1 MKIKKI
7 CQKVLFL
14 VWLSSAILL
23 LQTNAGAVIIPAYFG
38 WNYVLESGVGAP
50 PILDLSSFMYTGGA
64 GPGLVMG
71 LPPFLP
77 GFPGGMPD
85 MTGLAAVPTFT
96 TAPGGDG
103 ETTRTLGFA
112 LPIDWVAAGVA
123 APWAPGGLPF
133 PSIGIT
139 GIATTLPGG
148 APFKA
153 YAGFPGGFY
162 VVGLIPF
169 GANNELLSFLPAPQ
183 GDIYN
188 LAAGVVGNP
197 TLAAPDIGGSGTLIT
212 VVFGAAEVP
221 EPASLLLLGTG
232 LIGILGLKRRKP

>member
-14 VWLSSAILL
+14 VWLSSAILFI
-23 LQTNAGAVIIPAYFG
+23 QPNAGAVMIPAYFG
-38 WNYVLESGVGAP
+38 WNYVFESGMGAP
-50 PILDLSSFMYTGGA
+50 PVLELTSFIYTGGA
-64 GPGLVMG
+64 GPGLGMG
-71 LPPFLP
+71 LPAFP

-85 MTGLAAVPTFT
+85 GTGLAAVPTFT

-103 ETTRTLGFA
+103 ETTRTLGLT

-139 GIATTLPGG
+139 GIFTALPGF
-148 APFKA
+148 APFKT

-169 GANNELLSFLPAPQ
+169 GMNNELLSLLPAPQ

-188 LAAGVVGNP
+188 IANGTPGNP
-197 TLAAPDIGGSGTLIT
+197 TLPATDTGVSGTVIT
-212 VVFGAAEVP
+212 VVFGAAAIP

-232 LIGILGLKRRKP
+232 LAALIAIKRRK

>member
-23 LQTNAGAVIIPAYFG
+23 LQPNAGAVMIPTYFG
-38 WNYVLESGVGAP
+38 WNYVFESGVGAP
-50 PILDLSSFMYTGGA
+50 PVLELSTFMYTGGA
-64 GPGLVMG
+64 GPGLVMP
-71 LPPFLP
+71 LPPFP

-85 MTGLAAVPTFT
+85 GTGLAAVPTFT
-96 TAPGGDG
+96 TTPGGDG
-103 ETTRTLGFA
+103 ETTRTLGLL

-139 GIATTLPGG
+139 GIFTALPGG
-148 APFKA
+148 VPFKA

-162 VVGLIPF
+162 VVGLIPS
-169 GANNELLSFLPAPQ
+169 GLSNELLSLLAAPQ
-183 GDIYN
+183 GDIYDIAN
-188 LAAGVVGNP
+188 GTPGNP
-197 TLAAPDIGGSGTLIT
+197 TLPATDTGVSGTVIT
-212 VVFGAAEVP
+212 VVFGAAAIP

-232 LIGILGLKRRKP
+232 LAALIAIKRRK